1 MRMVKLLVVVHVL
14 LIVVVGVLSRVF
26 GDNSGTTLG
35 DWLGL
40 GVLYALVFAL
50 PTMIVSVVVAA
61 VAMRLVPGWRH
72 EWRASALVGL
82 LAGPG
87 AAALV
92 IAITNDGDRNGPRY
106 LLGCAL
112 VAAVSL
118 GLWAWFGR
126 STSTT
131 HGVRL

>member
-1 MRMVKLLVVVHVL
+1 MRLIKLLAVVHVL

-26 GDNSGTTLG
+26 GDNSDTTLG
-35 DWLGL
+35 DWFGL
-40 GVLYALVFAL
+40 GVPYVIVFAL

-61 VAMRLVPGWRH
+61 VATRLVPGWRH
-72 EWRASALVGL
+72 EWRAPALVGL

-87 AAALV
+87 AAAVV
-92 IAITNDGDRNGPRY
+92 IAITNDGDTNGPRY

-126 STSTT
+126 NQPATAM
-131 HGVRL
+131 L